1 MIYKVIK
8 LPFFFVIKSLKEW
21 LKKAVAYDRNIT
33 SSVNI

>member
-21 LKKAVAYDRNIT
+21 LKEAVTYDRNIA